1 MAEAEDKSTY
11 GDPRNDKVTAARRRA
26 ESPTY
31 AGQCLSRQELGD
43 LVAAHVY
50 GHHGQTLVSD
60 ANWVGKLERGEI
72 TWPRKPQRLSMQ
84 GHPSEAADRL
94 AAAVRGHPASF
105 TRSRAISHTKLAA
118 LVMATGDPLEAAA
131 IGSAALATAGTVRSR
146 RLADDLR
153 SLSGYAEPH
162 SAIDE
167 VAALRHQIAT
177 TLVGS

>member
-11 GDPRNDKVTAARRRA
+11 GDPRNDKVTAARRRT

-50 GHHGQTLVSD
+50 RHHGQTLVSD
-60 ANWVGKLERGEI
+60 ANWVG
-72 TWPRKPQRLSMQ
+72 
-84 GHPSEAADRL
+84 
-94 AAAVRGHPASF
+94 
-105 TRSRAISHTKLAA
+105 KLAA

-153 SLSGYAEPH
+153 NLSGYAEPH
-162 SAIDE
+162 GAIDE